1 MIRNKKVEIII
12 VACSMLFVVSYLLYT
27 LLCSS
32 NNTKINNFKR
42 DALSFCQTV
51 MKNNNI
57 FSEKNIVFLEEVI
70 DEGLMTNI
78 KSPFSSNLCDS
89 TQSKVVRIDNSWF
102 VTLKCDDYL
111 LDNVDLNYVDD
122 QVIYKVSDWTKK
134 ENDNNSEQKVLYNCI
149 DKSTNKPVTDN
160 FEDEFYLLYKINKKY
175 GTEYNYLDNVSKNDC
190 NVVSNKFI
198 RTKSEIEIE
207 NRS

>member
-27 LLCSS
+27 LLSSS
-32 NNTKINNFKR
+32 NNTKINIFKR
-42 DALSFCQTV
+42 DAFSFCQTV

-89 TQSKVVRIDNSWF
+89 TQSKVARINNSWF

-111 LDNVDLNYVDD
+111 LFN
-122 QVIYKVSDWTKK
+122 
-134 ENDNNSEQKVLYNCI
+134 
-149 DKSTNKPVTDN
+149 
-160 FEDEFYLLYKINKKY
+160 
-175 GTEYNYLDNVSKNDC
+175 EY
-190 NVVSNKFI
+190 
-198 RTKSEIEIE
+198 
-207 NRS
+207 